1 MKLIMENWRGYLK
14 EQDEVDEALGDVVR
28 RGVKAIRGG
37 GAGAEEEESL
47 AVARQAGEAGGG
59 KAIEGIETF
68 GQLKKLLRVI
78 ELRRKGGVAWEKV
91 KGSAPEY
98 IAGIFPGG
106 GTAVKMFRDA
116 KDGLD
121 FLRDIYSADDGLKTQ
136 TGMDKLNVDDN
147 VSKIIDDPIE
157 VAFLKLLPNIIAEK
171 GDDEPIGDFNITAAL
186 QAYLTKNFDGTTV
199 KK

>member
-28 RGVKAIRGG
+28 RGIKAIRGG

-47 AVARQAGEAGGG
+47 AAARQAGEAGGG

-121 FLRDIYSADDGLKTQ
+121 FLRDIYSADDSLKTQ

-157 VAFLKLLPNIIAEK
+157 VAFLKFLPNIIAEK